1 MSIKEETYRG
11 LIIKAGCF
19 ELVGAARYI
28 TSLLISR
35 AGSAD
40 AALIELPVTHLL
52 FANEAEALDATRAH
66 GRLLVD
72 TLVCEFMHR

>member
-1 MSIKEETYRG
+1 MSIKEETYCG

-19 ELVGAARYI
+19 EVGDAARYI

-52 FANEAEALDATRAH
+52 FASEVEALNATLAH

-72 TLVCEFMHR
+72 TLICERIQR